1 MRSMEGAT
9 VHRGEGVRGPRTIA
23 SNPSR
28 WLHWTSRDPQI
39 VIGLVIIALAFVC
52 ALVPSAIAPYDP
64 SQLNPAELLQGPSW
78 RHWMGTDEFG
88 RDILSRIV
96 YGARIELLVSSAG
109 VGLAFALG
117 VPMGLAAGFRGGV
130 VDAITMRFQDALL
143 AFPSI
148 LFAILVV
155 AALGASSTSIILTI
169 GVIFLPRFARLVRGS
184 VLILKGE
191 DFVTAS
197 RACGASDFRLLM
209 RHILPNAF
217 APLIVQVTLAMAV
230 AILIEA
236 GLSYLGLGVQPP
248 TPTWGNMLQQ
258 AQAFPS
264 QAPWYVLA
272 PGVCIFVLVLTLN
285 MVGDGLRDTLDPR
298 VRRL

>member
-1 MRSMEGAT
+1 MKSAAWRAGDAAQEPEPCL
-9 VHRGEGVRGPRTIA
+9 RLPIR
-23 SNPSR
+23 R
-28 WLHWTSRDPQI
+28 WLRRTKRDPQI
-39 VIGLVIIALAFVC
+39 AIGLVFICVAVAC
-52 ALVPSAIAPYDP
+52 AVVPSVIAPYDP
-64 SQLNPAELLQGPSW
+64 NQLSPGELLQGPSW
-78 RHWMGTDEFG
+78 RHPMGTDEFG

-96 YGARIELLVSSAG
+96 YGARVELVVSIAG
-109 VGLAFALG
+109 VGLAFGVG
-117 VPMGLAAGFRGGV
+117 VPMGLVAGYRGGI

-169 GVIFLPRFARLVRGS
+169 GAIFLPRFARLVRGS
-184 VLILKGE
+184 VLFLKRE
-191 DFVTAS
+191 EYVTAS
-197 RACGASDFRLLM
+197 QACGASDARLLV

-217 APLIVQVTLAMAV
+217 APLMVQVTLAMAV

-258 AQAFPS
+258 AQAFPA

-272 PGVCIFVLVLTLN
+272 PGLCIFALVLTLN
-285 MVGDGLRDTLDPR
+285 MVGDGLRDSLDPR
-298 VRRL
+298 IRRL